1 MKYILLVTVTLL
13 FFCRCSFTDN
23 AKVVNDVIN
32 EIGKKHGTKINGEMT
47 SSNYSKNEGESFY
60 SVLTVNVYSDSN
72 YLGFYNNILYEIV
85 DGLKKKGKG
94 FSEYQVRD
102 GSGAPVL
109 NLTNEAFNSLKECRT
124 VADKANDFIIN
135 KEFDQLID
143 VIDRKHIKAHDTT
156 IINTLSSVSIPKKL
170 EYVGF
175 VPIDVLN
182 NNDTIRLV
190 NFAYHN
196 FNLHTTLTITMDPES
211 ALVAGIE

>member
-1 MKYILLVTVTLL
+1 MKYILLITVTIL
-13 FFCRCSFTDN
+13 FFYSCSFTDN
-23 AKVVNDVIN
+23 AQVVNEIIN
-32 EIGKKHGTKINGEMT
+32 EVGTKHNTKINGEMK
-47 SSNYSKNEGESFY
+47 SSNYSKNEGESSF
-60 SVLTVNVYSDSN
+60 SVLTISVYSDSN

-109 NLTNEAFNSLKECRT
+109 NLTNESFNSLKECRS

-135 KEFDQLID
+135 KEFDELIN

-156 IINTLSSVSIPKKL
+156 IIGTLKSVTIPKKM

-196 FNLHTTLTITMDPES
+196 FNLNTTLTITMDPES
-211 ALVAGIE
+211 VLVAGIE